1 MEKESL
7 TGSLQIR
14 KVNKWYPGNV
24 HAVIDMDME
33 INEGEFIVFVGPS
46 GCGKTT
52 LLRMIAGLENI
63 SGGEIILDG
72 RSMNKVPPKNRDVAM
87 VFQNYALYP
96 HMTVEKNIAFGLK
109 NLGYSKA
116 EIEASVT
123 EVLEMVGL
131 TEYRHAKPG
140 QLSGGQRQRVALARA
155 ISKRPK
161 VFLMDEPLSN
171 LDAKL
176 RVQMRSELVRMH
188 QKLGTTFVYITHDQ
202 VEAMTMGDY
211 IAVLRD
217 GKIMQ
222 YDTPQE
228 VYSNPANLFTAR
240 FIGDPG
246 MNCLHLPEGGYVGF
260 RSRKVR
266 LGRGDGALGLRFRA
280 ELSTKERL
288 GGEFNYTVMLDG
300 TTEIVIRSEED
311 LPTGQ
316 LLDFFVSRED
326 LYAFH
331 ENEER
336 IPLEELP
343 AESEGT
349 SYTLTLA
356 EPIACQARRVG

>member
-1 MEKESL
+1 MASIDLCSVTK
-7 TGSLQIR
+7 T
-14 KVNKWYPGNV
+14 YPGGKTV
-24 HAVIDMDME
+24 ME
-33 INEGEFIVFVGPS
+33 NFDLHVRDGSFTVLVGPS

-52 LLRMIAGLENI
+52 SIRMIAGLEELTAGDVKI
-63 SGGEIILDG
+63 DGEVVTHQEPGERGI
-72 RSMNKVPPKNRDVAM
+72 AM

-336 IPLEELP
+336 ILLEELP
-343 AESEGT
+343 AESEGA

-356 EPIACQARRVG
+356 ETIACQARRVG